1 MRTAHAVLAT
11 VAVSLC
17 AWAGLGGAAHGAD
30 EAIGS
35 DARRDAQ
42 ATADSGVTNPQP
54 GTPIYPGPAPGVP
67 GNPPG
72 TNPGTP
78 PSPPTPTPPTPP
90 PAPIAPPPAPSPGPP
105 PGITP
110 YSPGA
115 NPGAIPG
122 NPGNAPGMNPGA
134 GHGTPG
140 TP

>member
-1 MRTAHAVLAT
+1 MRTAHALLAT

-17 AWAGLGGAAHGAD
+17 ASAGVAGGARAAD
-30 EAIGS
+30 EAIGT

-42 ATADSGVTNPQP
+42 ATADGGSTNPQP

-67 GNPPG
+67 GSPPG
-72 TNPGTP
+72 ANPGTP
-78 PSPPTPTPPTPP
+78 PAPPTPSP
-90 PAPIAPPPAPSPGPP
+90 PAPIAPPPFAPPTPALPPGASPGNN
-105 PGITP
+105 PGV
-110 YSPGA
+110 
-115 NPGAIPG
+115 NPGAVPG